1 MFGMGMN
8 EILIVLA
15 IAVIVIGPKQL
26 PQMARAMGKMVA
38 QFKRATNDLRN
49 TISDEVSQHVPM
61 DEFNEM
67 KDTLQSGVRDLQD
80 HTRALVQD
88 EFGDDK
94 KIGGEFVSDLKSAIT
109 DVPAEMD
116 LIDGKGGGSAAES
129 RKSRK
134 RLAAKGATGSA
145 KTRAAAASKS
155 GGAVSRRAGKGTVA
169 KPAVAREASKGNGVA
184 KLAGKGKGTVAKPAV
199 AKPAVAKGAGKGNGV
214 AKRAAKG
221 NGSAKATRGT
231 GAKSRQGRSA

>member
-67 KDTLQSGVRDLQD
+67 KDTLESGVRDLQD
-80 HTRALVQD
+80 HSRALVQD

-94 KIGGEFVSDLKSAIT
+94 KIGGEIVSDLKSAYSDIPT
-109 DVPAEMD
+109 EIPTEID
-116 LIDGKGGGSAAES
+116 LGSGNEGDSQTKS
-129 RKSRK
+129 RKPQK
-134 RLAAKGATGSA
+134 RLAAKGGKGSIDSTGST
-145 KTRAAAASKS
+145 KKNRAAAASK
-155 GGAVSRRAGKGTVA
+155 GGGSVSRQAGKGAVV
-169 KPAVAREASKGNGVA
+169 KPV
-184 KLAGKGKGTVAKPAV
+184 
-199 AKPAVAKGAGKGNGV
+199 VAKGANKGNGV
-214 AKRAAKG
+214 AKRATTGKG
-221 NGSAKATRGT
+221 ASARRVSKGTVAKATRGT